1 MKSYRMSYSQAL
13 SMQRTKSML
22 KLLTWK
28 PISFPAPPSPS
39 FVFSG
44 DTQNELS
51 FLVAH
56 QPIDHISRGQFLV
69 SELLEN
75 IL

>member
-28 PISFPAPPSPS
+28 PISFPAPP